1 MQALEI
7 ELPDGRTAYSPGE
20 TLSGNAIW
28 RLQDKPK
35 EVMLQLVWQTQGKG
49 STDMDIA
56 ETIPFANPQ
65 ASESRPFSI
74 RLPDAPYT
82 FSGQLI
88 SLIWNLELNIQPGDQ
103 SHALEIAIAPH
114 GKEILLPRIQ
124 PVKK

>member
-28 RLQDKPK
+28 RLQEKPK

-49 STDMDIA
+49 STDMDIV

-74 RLPDAPYT
+74 QLPDAPYT

-88 SLIWNLELNIQPGDQ
+88 SLIWNLELNVQPGD
-103 SHALEIAIAPH
+103 
-114 GKEILLPRIQ
+114 
-124 PVKK
+124 